1 MQNEE
6 AYQTLLLTATEQI
19 KATNDIN
26 TITNI
31 ISGLSKLTEAASN
44 LPPRLSNNPSQIANK
59 PNKNSPQEDKDAYLS
74 RYVYIIADDMF
85 VDTAT
90 GNWIKR
96 GPFNEA
102 MGKFKPPSLRMTP
115 SKYLIDELE
124 VPTVQQRLFDPTVEE
139 LIFSRDG
146 VEYFNLYDSRKLPEV
161 PKNWDEDRKVSTLLE
176 QFFYTTI
183 KEPDYARLVMQ
194 WIAHNIQ
201 FPGKRIAWSPL
212 EIGGE
217 GSGKTTKGKLVAAC
231 FNNNYV
237 GTIDNG
243 DLASGNTGWAEGNV
257 VNILEEIKPVG
268 ENRHKVVNAL
278 KPYITNDTIRIK
290 EKYLVSKDAPNKT
303 NYIAFSN
310 YEDALALSDG
320 ERRWLVYNS
329 AWSSNQE
336 VKANTTKEWWNSIQD
351 LIKNHK
357 GAIRGFFLNI
367 DLSDFDPDWLPDI
380 ASHSAAKANMISS
393 AKSDL
398 ENILEEVIEFRENYW
413 GIEEGVLLGDQ
424 VKYAMEDIQRNSYNA
439 NRVGNILRHMG
450 YNRCS
455 SRPKIGG
462 IARGVYL
469 TENMQ
474 VEVDKLVREG
484 SSLSQVISDIVG
496 PMENA
501 FSYSS

>member
-6 AYQTLLLTATEQI
+6 AYQTLLLTAAEQI
-19 KATNDIN
+19 KATNDIEKL
-26 TITNI
+26 IDL
-31 ISGLSKLTEAASN
+31 ISGLGQLTGAASN
-44 LPPRLSNNPSQIANK
+44 RSTKLGNNPNRIVSK
-59 PNKNSPQEDKDAYLS
+59 PNKSSSQEDKDAYLS
-74 RYVYIIADDMF
+74 RYAYIIADDMF

-90 GNWIKR
+90 GHWIKR
-96 GPFNEA
+96 GAFNES
-102 MGKFKPPSLRMTP
+102 MGKFKPPSLGMTP
-115 SKYLIDELE
+115 SKYLIEELE

-139 LIFSRDG
+139 LFFSRDG

-161 PKNWDEDRKVSTLLE
+161 PMNWDEDGEVSALIE
-176 QFFYTTI
+176 EFFYTTI
-183 KEPDYARLVMQ
+183 KEPKYAKLVMQ

-268 ENRHKVVNAL
+268 DNRHKVVNAL

-367 DLSDFDPDWLPDI
+367 DLTDFDPNWLPDI

-398 ENILEEVIEFRENYW
+398 ENILEEVIEFHENYW

-424 VKYAMEDIQRNSYNA
+424 IKVAMEDIQRNSYNA
-439 NRVGNILRHMG
+439 NRVGKILRQMG
-450 YNRCS
+450 YSKHPN
-455 SRPKIGG
+455 RPKIGG
-462 IARGVYL
+462 KTRRVYL

-474 VEVDKLVREG
+474 VEVDKLVSEG

-496 PMENA
+496 PMENG